1 MEFIFFQLL
10 YFSFPLF
17 LQNTMLVEL
26 IMDTFLSERNSFLE
40 TQKEEV
46 GNNYMVSLHINKIG
60 S

>member
-26 IMDTFLSERNSFLE
+26 IMVTFLSERNTFLE